1 MRKEKASKR
10 ALIPIAAGL
19 ALALAAMVCGCSA
32 GDAVKKYNLTGQL
45 KELNEEVAGLNI
57 KTAELVETIAV
68 LDEKEGQLA
77 QSVELL
83 LLMEAKTDE
92 QLATTSELAAILEQE
107 RGKVA
112 GVLSLAQQVLAV
124 EQGLKG
130 DTAMELGMAGAT
142 LELVNGLFGNL
153 SAFGDINNAI
163 NAKLDRA
170 LEIMGN
176 M

>member
-1 MRKEKASKR
+1 VKKRKTTGGFI
-10 ALIPIAAGL
+10 ALVATGM
-19 ALALAAMVCGCSA
+19 ALALAAMLSGCSA
-32 GDAVKKYNLTGQL
+32 SDTVRKYNLTGQL
-45 KELNEEVAGLNI
+45 EKMNEEVAALNTE
-57 KTAELVETIAV
+57 TAELVETISV

-83 LLMEAKTDE
+83 LIMSGKTNE
-92 QLATTSELAAILEQE
+92 QLATTSELAAILAQE

-124 EQGLKG
+124 EQGLKA
-130 DTAMELGMAGAT
+130 DTATELGMAGST
-142 LELVNGLFGNL
+142 LQLVQGLLGNL
-153 SAFGDINNAI
+153 SAFREINNAI
-163 NAKLDRA
+163 NSKLDRA